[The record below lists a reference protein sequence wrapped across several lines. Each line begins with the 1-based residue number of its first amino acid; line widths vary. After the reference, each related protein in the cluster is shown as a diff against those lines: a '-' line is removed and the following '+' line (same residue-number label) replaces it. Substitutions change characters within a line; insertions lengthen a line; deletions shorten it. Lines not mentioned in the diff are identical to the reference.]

1 MLESSAS
8 HAGARQELSLYPI
21 SGHLLKSWFKQI
33 TDVARLLKQLRPYLG
48 GGRGLLA
55 AVLASSLVMI
65 ALEGIGVGLLVPLM
79 SLLLGGES
87 AAPMRPLQ
95 WMETQFPNHSP
106 GFYVA
111 GFCVAIVV
119 TIGLKNVFGYVTQ
132 RFSTELKRRVST
144 SLRDALFERLQ
155 RADLDTFDRRP
166 GGELANI
173 FLVETARTTAAIDSV
188 VALLQRSAVALFY
201 VAALFYVSWPLTL
214 MVVVLALGLGSSLS
228 FVYKRLGQAGADLTE
243 LNHRIASTLEQG
255 FAGVRIVRATNSQE
269 REIAQFHRL
278 NVAQGEAEAVNAEA
292 ASLMHPI
299 TETLAVVGAMVIVG
313 SAYVFFVR
321 PGLMLSSYLLGY
333 GFFLLRLLPLLNQL
347 YQLQGHLFYL
357 AGGIREVDKWLNTP
371 IFPQRP
377 FGSVEFTGIER
388 ELRFERVSYVYPS
401 GTQALNQ
408 ISFAVPAGR
417 TVAIVGP
424 SGSGK
429 STLATQLLRLRA
441 PTSGRITVDGRDC
454 WDFSPESWHRAT
466 AVVEQDA
473 FLFFGTLRDNILY
486 GWQHATDA
494 VLQQAIVT
502 ANLEEMVASLPE
514 GVDTLVGERGAMVSG
529 GQRQRIA
536 IARAVVR
543 NPSIL
548 ILDEATSHLD
558 SVSEQLVQQ
567 ALWRASRGR
576 TTLVIAHRLSTI
588 RESDWIVVIEQS
600 VVVEQG
606 TWETLRTAK
615 GTFERLLQALAT

>member
-1 MLESSAS
+1 
-8 HAGARQELSLYPI
+8 
-21 SGHLLKSWFKQI
+21 
-33 TDVARLLKQLRPYLG
+33 
-48 GGRGLLA
+48 
-55 AVLASSLVMI
+55 
-65 ALEGIGVGLLVPLM
+65 M

-87 AAPMRPLQ
+87 ATPMRPLQ
-95 WMETQFPNHSP
+95 WMEAQFPGHSP

-119 TIGLKNVFGYVTQ
+119 TIGLKNAAGYVSQ
-132 RFSTELKRRVST
+132 RFSAALKRRVAI

-166 GGELANI
+166 GGELANV
-173 FLVETARTTAAIDSV
+173 FLVETTRTTAAIDSV
-188 VALLQRSAVALFY
+188 VGLLQRSAVALVY
-201 VAALFYVSWPLTL
+201 VSALFYVSWPLTM
-214 MVVVLALGLGSSLS
+214 MVVALALGLGSALS
-228 FVYKRLGQAGADLTE
+228 IIYQRLGKAGAELTD
-243 LNHRIASTLEQG
+243 LNHRIASALEQG
-255 FAGVRIVRATNSQE
+255 FAGVRIVRATNSQQ
-269 REIAQFHRL
+269 REIERFRRL
-278 NVAQGEAEAVNAEA
+278 NVAQADAEA
-292 ASLMHPI
+292 ANTEASSLMHPI
-299 TETLAVVGAMVIVG
+299 TETLAVLGAMTIVG
-313 SAYVFFVR
+313 CAYVFFVR

-333 GFFLLRLLPLLNQL
+333 GFFLLRLLPLLTQL
-347 YQLQGHLFYL
+347 YQIQGHLFYL
-357 AGGIREVDKWLNTP
+357 AGGIREVEKWLNTP
-371 IFPQRP
+371 IFPERP
-377 FGSVEFTGIER
+377 FGSVEFSGIEH
-388 ELRFERVSYVYPS
+388 ELRFEDVSYVYPS
-401 GTQALNQ
+401 GTQALNRV
-408 ISFAVPAGR
+408 SFTVPAGR

-441 PTSGRITVDGRDC
+441 PTGGRITVDGRDC
-454 WDFSPESWHRAT
+454 WNFSPESWHRAT

-494 VLQQAIVT
+494 MLQEAIAT
-502 ANLEEMVASLPE
+502 ANLEEMVASLPD

-567 ALWRASRGR
+567 ALWRAAHGR
-576 TTLVIAHRLSTI
+576 TTVVIAHRLSTI
-588 RESDWIVVIEQS
+588 REANWIVVLEHG
-600 VVVEQG
+600 VVAEQG
-606 TWETLRTAK
+606 TWETLHTAR